1 MRSILTTV
9 ILIFYCVIPTQT
21 TAQDL
26 DYAKFVVKTV
36 SSSEYYGRGYTF
48 DADKKAAS
56 FIKDEF
62 IKHGVEPIDGE
73 FYQNFEVS
81 INAFP
86 STVELHLNGK
96 ELTPGLDYLVEPGSP
111 TINGSFEIHSI
122 YLKDLVGQQDMIE
135 AIKASVNKFIYLPEL
150 NKDNT
155 SKENT
160 DLLNGFIQF
169 IKRSPNL
176 PMKGF
181 IYHSNGKLTWRPSP
195 ILDEKAGIILSDE
208 IELEPNSQIKL
219 HIEQEYTLN
228 YPTQNVMG
236 KIKGMSSDSTIV
248 LMAHYDHLGTMGKET
263 IFYGANDN
271 SSGVAMLLTM
281 AKHFGTNPP
290 PFDIV
295 LLAFGAEELGL
306 MGSRYFVQN
315 PTIELSDIKFYLNFD
330 LAGTGDEGIQVV
342 NGSVFKNKFDLLTEL
357 NANQNLLPQVKIRGK
372 ACNSDHC
379 FFDEAGVPGFYIY
392 TLGGIKAY
400 HDIHD
405 KFETLPFTE
414 FEDYSKLMI
423 QFIESLK

>member
-9 ILIFYCVIPTQT
+9 ILIFFYAIPTQT

-26 DYAKFVVKTV
+26 DYAKFVVKTL

-86 STVELHLNGK
+86 STVELHLNRK
-96 ELTPGLDYLVEPGSP
+96 ELTPGIDYLVEPGSP

-122 YLKDLVGQQDMIE
+122 YFNDLVSQQDMIE

-150 NKDNT
+150 NIDNT

-169 IKRSPNL
+169 IKRNPNL
-176 PMKGF
+176 PVKGF

-219 HIEQEYTLN
+219 HIVQEYTLN

-248 LMAHYDHLGTMGKET
+248 LMA
-263 IFYGANDN
+263 
-271 SSGVAMLLTM
+271 
-281 AKHFGTNPP
+281 KHFATNPP

-295 LLAFGAEELGL
+295 LMAFGGEELGL
-306 MGSRYFVQN
+306 MGSKYFVQN

-330 LAGTGDEGIQVV
+330 LAGTGDEGVQVV
-342 NGSVFKNKFDLLTEL
+342 NGSVLKTNSTYLL
-357 NANQNLLPQVKIRGK
+357 N
-372 ACNSDHC
+372 
-379 FFDEAGVPGFYIY
+379 
-392 TLGGIKAY
+392 
-400 HDIHD
+400 
-405 KFETLPFTE
+405 
-414 FEDYSKLMI
+414 
-423 QFIESLK
+423 